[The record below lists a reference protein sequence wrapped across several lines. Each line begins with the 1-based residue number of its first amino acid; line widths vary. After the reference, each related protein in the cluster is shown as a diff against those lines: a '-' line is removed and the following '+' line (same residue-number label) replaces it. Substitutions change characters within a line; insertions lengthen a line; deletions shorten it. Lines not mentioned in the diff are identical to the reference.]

1 MRKKHT
7 HFTFHI
13 SHFLHVSTT
22 DCVGLFA
29 TAIISPRQSSNIRY
43 LSPQSKVIA
52 TKAINKAKLRYYKYF
67 VIKMNTTHSQ
77 IVSFI
82 WSIAD
87 DVLRNVFL
95 RGQYRD
101 VILPMV
107 VFRNFEYY
115 TKARKLADNDR
126 DILELDHQSSHCLK

>member
-13 SHFLHVSTT
+13 SHFMHVSTT

-43 LSPQSKVIA
+43 LSLQSKDIA

-87 DVLRNVFL
+87 DVLREWSKNDNPPIAHRRNHPAYRRSQRWTLASDTNVQKAI
-95 RGQYRD
+95 RG
-101 VILPMV
+101 L
-107 VFRNFEYY
+107 
-115 TKARKLADNDR
+115 L
-126 DILELDHQSSHCLK
+126 